1 MNPLSMGKA
10 QSGFRQSD
18 LYQLLHA
25 QPCHLYYG
33 NMGVETAF
41 PPPPSLFSSP
51 HLPYPIWFTDAVK
64 PGASVGSAQTSLTCL
79 FGT

>member
-1 MNPLSMGKA
+1 MNPLSMGNA
-10 QSGFRQSD
+10 QSGLRQSD
-18 LYQLLHA
+18 LYQLLHV

-33 NMGVETAF
+33 NTGVGTAF
-41 PPPPSLFSSP
+41 SPPQSLLSSP
-51 HLPYPIWFTDAVK
+51 HLPYPIQFTDVVK